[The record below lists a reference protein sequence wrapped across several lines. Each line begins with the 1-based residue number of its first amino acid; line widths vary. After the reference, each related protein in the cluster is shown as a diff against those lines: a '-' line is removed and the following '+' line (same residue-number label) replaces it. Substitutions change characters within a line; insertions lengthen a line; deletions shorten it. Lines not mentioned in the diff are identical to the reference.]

1 MGDWLTQIKQIDR
14 IICAYLR
21 LLRELFLSPCYVM
34 RSQAVG
40 ARMAIRPRG
49 IVSRRNRGCK
59 YVRTGREPGGASR
72 RDLAVGKPVR
82 AQPTVCDAPQHL
94 ASGQDANPP
103 AAGSA
108 TAPRLALDGRFIR
121 LSPRSRLHYVC
132 RQREV
137 IEVATARAVVCR
149 QRLFHRA
156 YCHKPSDCI
165 EGPSEMANHA

>member
-1 MGDWLTQIKQIDR
+1 
-14 IICAYLR
+14 
-21 LLRELFLSPCYVM
+21 
-34 RSQAVG
+34 
-40 ARMAIRPRG
+40 MAIRYRG

-108 TAPRLALDGRFIR
+108 TAPLLTLDGDSSAYPHVADGTTFVVNAR
-121 LSPRSRLHYVC
+121 L
-132 RQREV
+132 
-137 IEVATARAVVCR
+137 
-149 QRLFHRA
+149 
-156 YCHKPSDCI
+156 
-165 EGPSEMANHA
+165 